1 MDWWQIKDLMFAS
14 GVMLAV
20 LVPIVGLT
28 ARFTLWPL
36 IEKFTRAR
44 TGDAERLAGDVDQ
57 LRRTVDSLR
66 LQIGDIETTVYR
78 LREAEQFE
86 RQLRPPTVE

>member
-1 MDWWQIKDLMFAS
+1 MEWWQIKDLMFITGA
-14 GVMLAV
+14 MLAV
-20 LVPIVGLT
+20 LIPIVGLT

-44 TGDAERLAGDVDQ
+44 TDETERLAGDVDQ

-66 LQIGDIETTVYR
+66 LQIGDIETSVR
-78 LREAEQFE
+78 QVREAEEFE
-86 RQLRPPTVE
+86 RQLRPPTAK